1 MIPAFL
7 YSLYLTL
14 YETNIS
20 LRWTVPVPKGFV
32 LERVDGTKSSVINL
46 LNLFIHLFIIYY
58 LRNGSIKLL
67 IIINLVIIK

>member
-1 MIPAFL
+1 M
-7 YSLYLTL
+7 
-14 YETNIS
+14 
-20 LRWTVPVPKGFV
+20 PVPKGSV